1 MTLKIAILGA
11 GPGGYVAAI
20 RAAQLGAEVTLVEKA
35 RIGGTCLNHGCI
47 PSKIFKKSADLLE
60 NFKRAA
66 EFGIKAD
73 SHPVC
78 TMQALIARKESI
90 IAGQQKGILT
100 LLKNHTIQYV
110 TGTGYIQGNNLL
122 QVTDEQGNVSN
133 IHWDR
138 LILAT
143 GSRPLNIPAFPL
155 DGRAILSS
163 NDALALDHIPQSITI
178 FGGGVIGCEL
188 ACIFNAFGSR
198 VTVVEGQDRLLPLP
212 SVDRNC
218 STIIMREMKKRKI
231 RVLVDRTVESA
242 TYAGD
247 GLEIM
252 IGPSPFATNLKEKEK
267 QLIRENSEK
276 LLVCIGRTPNSDDL
290 GLTNIGVG
298 VDEKGWIMV
307 DETLRTSTPDVFAIG
322 DVLGPAKVMLAH
334 VASSEGAIAAENC
347 LGAEKRMSY
356 EIIPGAIFT
365 MPEVANV
372 GLSEEEARKRYQ
384 DVRADSVLFRTTGK
398 AQVLGEIAGEAK
410 IISRSGSGRI
420 IGVHITGPHAS
431 DLIAEGTLAI
441 RMGAT
446 VRDLAIT
453 IHAHPTLAEVLQET
467 AFKAVGRPLHG

>member
-1 MTLKIAILGA
+1 
-11 GPGGYVAAI
+11 
-20 RAAQLGAEVTLVEKA
+20 
-35 RIGGTCLNHGCI
+35 
-47 PSKIFKKSADLLE
+47 
-60 NFKRAA
+60 
-66 EFGIKAD
+66 
-73 SHPVC
+73 
-78 TMQALIARKESI
+78 
-90 IAGQQKGILT
+90 
-100 LLKNHTIQYV
+100 
-110 TGTGYIQGNNLL
+110 
-122 QVTDEQGNVSN
+122 
-133 IHWDR
+133 
-138 LILAT
+138 
-143 GSRPLNIPAFPL
+143 
-155 DGRAILSS
+155 
-163 NDALALDHIPQSITI
+163 
-178 FGGGVIGCEL
+178 
-188 ACIFNAFGSR
+188 
-198 VTVVEGQDRLLPLP
+198 
-212 SVDRNC
+212 
-218 STIIMREMKKRKI
+218 MREMKKRKI

-453 IHAHPTLAEVLQET
+453 IHAHPTLAEVLLET